1 MCFHRAV
8 PERQDLSLKYY
19 VVIAD
24 IADTENREWNE
35 SAIFYCKMFTV
46 SFQTRFSVLIPL
58 LLFFQ
63 VGTCYPGLLNTVVH
77 RRPDLQNSPFLNLR
91 TTFCKKNNAWL
102 HYKPRSNR
110 KFIMGKCKRLE
121 VSYFQKSGKTAT
133 LFLGQ
138 NAAECLNVKR
148 PLERE
153 HFFCLSAN
161 DSFLLKK
168 ICCRLGISGRRPQ
181 TWNRLFLLNVL

>member
-1 MCFHRAV
+1 MKRISNLLLQNV
-8 PERQDLSLKYY
+8 Y
-19 VVIAD
+19 
-24 IADTENREWNE
+24 
-35 SAIFYCKMFTV
+35 
-46 SFQTRFSVLIPL
+46 SVLS
-58 LLFFQ
+58 
-63 VGTCYPGLLNTVVH
+63 NTVFCPYPTIVILSSRNLLPGVTEH
-77 RRPDLQNSPFLNLR
+77 SSKQETRPSKLTFFLNLR